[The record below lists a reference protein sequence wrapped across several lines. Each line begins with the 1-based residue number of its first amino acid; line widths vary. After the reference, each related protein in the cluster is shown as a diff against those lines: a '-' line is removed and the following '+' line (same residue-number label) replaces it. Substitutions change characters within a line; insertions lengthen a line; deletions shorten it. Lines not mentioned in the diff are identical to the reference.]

1 MSTAGAQNQF
11 FQFKILNHSHH
22 GCLLMWCELG
32 SAEKHAMK
40 SAFPRQGRVQWEE
53 RRASIR
59 PVLHPQG
66 CRAPG
71 DGGRHTGTTLL
82 RKLEFKWPVQKRAG
96 TGKERVGSGQG
107 RGQIHTCLL
116 ISSLMP
122 AWVSGSVGIVA
133 MLDQRRGLVTCFRTT
148 VPKSSCT
155 CVKSTYRTRLL
166 ICRK

>member
-1 MSTAGAQNQF
+1 MRRPGLRMLNNLPKISMSGMSRAGAQNQF

-40 SAFPRQGRVQWEE
+40 NAFPRQGRVQWEK

-71 DGGRHTGTTLL
+71 DGGRHAGTTLL
-82 RKLEFKWPVQKRAG
+82 RELEFMWPVQKRAQ
-96 TGKERVGSGQG
+96 EQ
-107 RGQIHTCLL
+107 
-116 ISSLMP
+116 
-122 AWVSGSVGIVA
+122 A
-133 MLDQRRGLVTCFRTT
+133 RRGWGQSRAGAKYTPVF
-148 VPKSSCT
+148 
-155 CVKSTYRTRLL
+155 
-166 ICRK
+166 